1 MVARLHERRAVFYH
15 PSSVVDETLFKKIM
29 FLLKKK
35 IEKLFEIV
43 RREKIR
49 KRRGIKRI
57 RTEEDSKRNEKQRR
71 GKELDSS

>member
-1 MVARLHERRAVFYH
+1 MFYH
-15 PSSVVDETLFKKIM
+15 PSSVVDETLFKK
-29 FLLKKK
+29 KKK

>member
-1 MVARLHERRAVFYH
+1 MFYH
-15 PSSVVDETLFKKIM
+15 PSSVVDETLFKKK
-29 FLLKKK
+29 KKK